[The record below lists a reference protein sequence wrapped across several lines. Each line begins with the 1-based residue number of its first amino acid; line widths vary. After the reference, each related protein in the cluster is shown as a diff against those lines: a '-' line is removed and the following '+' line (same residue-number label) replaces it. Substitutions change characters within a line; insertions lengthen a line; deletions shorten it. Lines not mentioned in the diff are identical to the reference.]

1 MISGLEV
8 TTVILFIIVLIIIII
23 PSESSSNKMSA
34 SHWLMFSVIL
44 SLLLVLIL
52 TLVLITVIND
62 CPIFSFGYVFALTI
76 IFSLIICTYFSKV
89 ISQYKIEKLNFGADC
104 LIAYHH
110 IKSQSQQDDDK

>member
-8 TTVILFIIVLIIIII
+8 TTIILFIILIIIVVT
-23 PSESSSNKMSA
+23 SEGSSNKMSA

-44 SLLLVLIL
+44 SLLLILVLIL
-52 TLVLITVIND
+52 VVITVIND
-62 CPIFSFGYVFALTI
+62 CRIFSFGYVFALTI